1 MNNIKVSEKLYKKME
16 LEYNDFILDLK
27 LIASVEK

>member
-27 LIASVEK
+27 KQSKF